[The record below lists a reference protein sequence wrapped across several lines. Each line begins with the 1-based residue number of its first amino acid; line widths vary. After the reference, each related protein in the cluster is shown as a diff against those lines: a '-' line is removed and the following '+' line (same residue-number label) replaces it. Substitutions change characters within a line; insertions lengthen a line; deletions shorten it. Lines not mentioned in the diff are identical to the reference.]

1 MSFLPCAK
9 GEEHH
14 DHCSNTSFMPQ
25 KTARHSPPTHGTGSH
40 SLQLCPSPFPMETH
54 LGWVPRRSGDGLVV
68 MEDNEDQIPV
78 TIEEM
83 PAEPW
88 YRVGSE
94 DEGQDT

>member
-1 MSFLPCAK
+1 
-9 GEEHH
+9 
-14 DHCSNTSFMPQ
+14 
-25 KTARHSPPTHGTGSH
+25 
-40 SLQLCPSPFPMETH
+40 METH